1 MDKPSRHAN
10 TSPAIIH
17 HLKTHFIF
25 DEPILRCLLAESNS
39 VFQDLQQ
46 QLAAGESVD
55 MIKISKTY
63 RSIIRSNLQKLQKVV
78 EDDADHLCHNLI
90 TIFYSIECLW
100 HLCEIF
106 LIDSSQTN
114 STVPHLID
122 WVRFHFPAAE
132 QRATEMLFDS
142 GDDSDIDDREYLAT
156 VKQLVAQGHLDVA
169 RTILQL
175 YGRSNFSACYQ
186 LTEEVL
192 KSIPVYNVTGGLSL
206 KAWRSQWQY
215 WLADTEAKLQMGCF
229 ESEPEMREIV
239 ELLTGSE
246 AAWLALAKESS
257 CWYEYFPGFLFY
269 TQPSCTYYQLG
280 ALAESW
286 LRQWRL
292 ERNEGGADALAS
304 LKHVDRVV
312 LKIMQNDLYQVL
324 HDIQQ
329 MCDQQWFA
337 THLTDLLWR
346 SGKLHSFG
354 NDQRE

>member
-1 MDKPSRHAN
+1 
-10 TSPAIIH
+10 
-17 HLKTHFIF
+17 
-25 DEPILRCLLAESNS
+25 
-39 VFQDLQQ
+39 
-46 QLAAGESVD
+46 

-63 RSIIRSNLQKLQKVV
+63 RSIIRSNLQKLQKIV
-78 EDDADHLCHNLI
+78 EHDDDHLCHNYI

-106 LIDSSQTN
+106 MIDSLHIN

-132 QRATEMLFDS
+132 QRATEMIF
-142 GDDSDIDDREYLAT
+142 GNDDESDIDDKEYL
-156 VKQLVAQGHLDVA
+156 KIIKLLVAQGHLDVA

-175 YGRSNFSACYQ
+175 YGRNNFSACYQ
-186 LTEEVL
+186 MTEEVL

-229 ESEPEMREIV
+229 EGEPEMKEII
-239 ELLTGSE
+239 ELLTGNE
-246 AAWLALAKESS
+246 CAWYTMAKESS
-257 CWYEYFPGFLFY
+257 CWYEYFPGYLFY
-269 TQPSCTYYQLG
+269 TQPNCTYYQLG
-280 ALAESW
+280 ALAENW
-286 LRQWRL
+286 IRQWNF
-292 ERNEGGADALAS
+292 ERNEHNATGNN

-324 HDIQQ
+324 HDIQH

-337 THLTDLLWR
+337 THLTDLLYR
-346 SGKLHSFG
+346 SGKLQNFG
-354 NDQRE
+354 HDQREYVTLF